1 MTTGGQEH
9 TCSCHTQYYITPQFP
24 SHHAPLT
31 RAPPPLQNLCSF
43 PATLDEFGL
52 LERLNHLAAAK
63 YSELA
68 DTASGLESFLESA
81 KAKYGELACFLGE
94 IDDIHA
100 SVGELEA
107 VVAQLDAYTKRLEA
121 RAREIE
127 S

>member
-1 MTTGGQEH
+1 MLMTTHNTSPLNSLH
-9 TCSCHTQYYITPQFP
+9 T
-24 SHHAPLT
+24 PLT
-31 RAPPPLQNLCSF
+31 RAPPPL
-43 PATLDEFGL
+43 PVPTAATLDEFGL

-100 SVGELEA
+100 SVGALEA

>member
-1 MTTGGQEH
+1 MLLTTHNTTSPLNSLH
-9 TCSCHTQYYITPQFP
+9 TT
-24 SHHAPLT
+24 LT
-31 RAPPPLQNLCSF
+31 RAPPPLPVPVPFL
-43 PATLDEFGL
+43 PTTTATLDEFGL

>member
-1 MTTGGQEH
+1 MVRERAICVPERAAICRPLLIHSFLRLIADDHPLSPHRH
-9 TCSCHTQYYITPQFP
+9 T
-24 SHHAPLT
+24 
-31 RAPPPLQNLCSF
+31 
-43 PATLDEFGL
+43 ATLDEFGL